1 MRFFLLLSY
10 NGSAFNGWQRQIN
23 GPSVQEHLEFA
34 FSAYLREKIEI
45 TGAGRTDT
53 GVHAINYVAHLDSCN
68 DSLTKE
74 QQLLLYKINAILPS
88 GIVVNDICQVSDSC
102 HARFDAV
109 SRTYKYF
116 VHTKKEPFLNEYSCF
131 FPYELDI
138 DAMNLAAAMLLGERD
153 FTSMAKLHTDVKHH
167 ICTVTRAE
175 WQPLSPLNISGPDRH
190 NSPGVFEHNSP
201 GVFEHNSPGV
211 FEHHSPG
218 VFEHNSPGVFEHPN
232 TFCFTISANRFL
244 RNMVRAIVGSLLE
257 IGRGRERP
265 EWILE
270 VLDKKD
276 RGAAGSSVS
285 SHALFLSSIEY
296 PYKIF

>member
-1 MRFFLLLSY
+1 MRFFILLSY
-10 NGSAFNGWQRQIN
+10 NGSAFKGWQRQIN

-74 QQLLLYKINAILPS
+74 QHLLLYKINAILPS
-88 GIVVNDICQVSDSC
+88 GIVVYDICQVTDSC

-109 SRTYKYF
+109 SRTYKYY
-116 VHTKKEPFLNEYSCF
+116 VHTRKDPFLNEFSSF

-138 DAMNLAAAMLLGERD
+138 AAMNRAAAMLLGERD

-167 ICTVTRAE
+167 LCTVTRAE
-175 WQPLSPLNISGPDRH
+175 WQPLSPLNIMSSNLH
-190 NSPGVFEHNSP
+190 SSPGN
-201 GVFEHNSPGV
+201 
-211 FEHHSPG
+211 
-218 VFEHNSPGVFEHPN
+218 FEHPY

-257 IGRGRERP
+257 IGRGRESAD
-265 EWILE
+265 WILQ
-270 VLDKKD
+270 VLAKKD
-276 RGAAGSSVS
+276 RSAAGSSVS
-285 SHALFLSSIEY
+285 SHALFLNSIEY

>member
-1 MRFFLLLSY
+1 MMRFFLLLSY

-138 DAMNLAAAMLLGERD
+138 DAMNRAAAMLLGERD

-175 WQPLSPLNISGPDRH
+175 WQPLSPLNITGPDRH
-190 NSPGVFEHNSP
+190 NSPDN
-201 GVFEHNSPGV
+201 
-211 FEHHSPG
+211 
-218 VFEHNSPGVFEHPN
+218 FEHPY